1 MVTRSSQSAHS
12 AQQEICIDLPGE
24 AVQCWRSSD
33 QLKVVLR
40 KHRDIVFD
48 LKINSKNIYTIEST
62 HSDIYNARDKKIV
75 FSKRGDVV
83 KFADGERMH
92 LWVTRNF
99 KGLLLLRC
107 EDRLI
112 MKIDPGKVDQIK
124 YDESP
129 KVKPAPILVTLDS
142 SQSNAPVSQAKKAQ
156 PQALPTAAPRPS
168 TAPIDEECTIVCV
181 LDGTLENAPSKVLE
195 YFENG
200 GKGSGLVDFDP
211 FDVATRNWLWGQA
224 LGTLAYIRDNWEWL
238 RASIDTKTHKGFR
251 LVSAKIH
258 RVNGKVRFYF
268 SGYSRFN
275 SVFGR
280 GGFGPGHDRI
290 MTIFSGL
297 GNTSSSFAAM
307 AKNVVGM
314 AKGNA
319 LVNFIFGSAMSIA
332 EWRKDA
338 NQDGYDLTASLLI
351 ALLKAVLVTLL
362 SGVVIAILGMIIM
375 GAAKASFSVLLV
387 GVVMIVVSIGLGYL
401 FDILDKKIAAGM
413 DEDGS
418 ASGGIAEL
426 MAPHLRMAGKKIS
439 SSWDYLTKK
448 FSSEYQEIFFEKP

>member
-1 MVTRSSQSAHS
+1 MVTRSSQPTPS
-12 AQQEICIDLPGE
+12 AQQEVCIDLPGE
-24 AVQCWRSSD
+24 AVQCWRSAD

-48 LKINSKNIYTIEST
+48 LKINSKNIYTVEST
-62 HSDIYNARDKKIV
+62 HSDIYNARDRKIV
-75 FSKRGDVV
+75 FAKRGDVV
-83 KFADGERMH
+83 TFLDGERMH

-99 KGLLLLRC
+99 RGVLLLKC
-107 EDRLI
+107 DDRLI
-112 MKIDPGKVDQIK
+112 MKIDPGTVDQIK
-124 YDESP
+124 YTESP
-129 KVKPAPILVTLDS
+129 KIKPAPIIITLNS
-142 SQSNAPVSQAKKAQ
+142 SQSNAPASKAKKTLSQ
-156 PQALPTAAPRPS
+156 TLPTVASRPS
-168 TAPIDEECTIVCV
+168 TAPVDEDCAVVCV
-181 LDGTLENAPSKVLE
+181 LDGTLKNAPGKVLE

-224 LGTLAYIRDNWEWL
+224 LGTVAYVRDNWEWL

-258 RVNGKVRFYF
+258 RVHGKVRFYF
-268 SGYSRFN
+268 SGYSKFN

-290 MTIFSGL
+290 MTIFSGS
-297 GNTSSSFAAM
+297 GSTSSSFAAM

-314 AKGNA
+314 VKGNA
-319 LVNFIFGSAMSIA
+319 LINFIFGSAMSIA

-338 NQDGYDLTASLLI
+338 SQDGYDLTASLLI
-351 ALLKAVLVTLL
+351 ALLKALLITLL
-362 SGVVIAILGMIIM
+362 SGVVVAILGMIIL
-375 GAAKASFSVLLV
+375 GAAKAGFSVLLV
-387 GVVMIVVSIGLGYL
+387 GVVMIVVGIGLGYA
-401 FDILDKKIAAGM
+401 FDVLDKKIASDM
-413 DEDGS
+413 DGDGN

-426 MAPHLRMAGKKIS
+426 IAPHLRIGGKKIS
-439 SSWDYLTKK
+439 SSWDYLMKK